1 MRREWLFLSVN
12 AVRLYALHAALHTQN
27 ASLQCVKGRKNCVQ
41 FFFVQY
47 AVCQAFLANYFFIFR
62 DSVQSCCM
70 RIHDFDCT
78 KHTAYCIYP
87 CAGV

>member
-41 FFFVQY
+41 FFCAICSLSSIFVKLFFHFQRFS
-47 AVCQAFLANYFFIFR
+47 AVMLHE
-62 DSVQSCCM
+62 DS
-70 RIHDFDCT
+70 
-78 KHTAYCIYP
+78 
-87 CAGV
+87 